1 MTFEMSAGLARELE
15 IRSTRKDE
23 LLQYLGSSASL
34 DTWTQGSNKN
44 IVAEQTRRITRF
56 IPPKGRVLDVGFG
69 VGFSSMEL
77 GRLGY
82 SVTGVEP
89 SSVNIEIA
97 CRAAEKFGV
106 NFTGV
111 HSTAEEMNKCVSGPF
126 DAVYFNSSLHHC
138 DDPQAALANSFSL
151 LNDGG
156 VVILIE
162 PTLKPWRSK
171 AWFYRQLEINP
182 VEMGHYGG
190 NEHIYYNWEYD
201 AMLRRAGFDRISY
214 RSIFAEMDLRSYI
227 VMKVQWKTEGEF
239 THGLSGIAA
248 RVAYYAMMEKMSQ
261 TWAFNALYKSLS
273 LGDGL
278 WVARRVTKEVAR

>member
-34 DTWTQGSNKN
+34 DSWTQGSNKN

-97 CRAAEKFGV
+97 SRATRAISFDGSFYANKWVTKRRARGDNIWPHRSVPKRTVQSTSYVCRCV
-106 NFTGV
+106 NFRI
-111 HSTAEEMNKCVSGPF
+111 
-126 DAVYFNSSLHHC
+126 
-138 DDPQAALANSFSL
+138 AALRR
-151 LNDGG
+151 DGIIARG
-156 VVILIE
+156 
-162 PTLKPWRSK
+162 
-171 AWFYRQLEINP
+171 
-182 VEMGHYGG
+182 
-190 NEHIYYNWEYD
+190 
-201 AMLRRAGFDRISY
+201 AG
-214 RSIFAEMDLRSYI
+214 L
-227 VMKVQWKTEGEF
+227 
-239 THGLSGIAA
+239 
-248 RVAYYAMMEKMSQ
+248 
-261 TWAFNALYKSLS
+261 
-273 LGDGL
+273 
-278 WVARRVTKEVAR
+278 